1 MPDSTIKNVPSLSG
15 YYARV
20 HFGLAAGRLGLD
32 PGQTEECTD
41 RRNFSAVEL
50 PAETFISGT
59 RADAE
64 QWKERFSI
72 LHCGD
77 LLGPD
82 LAEQVLTAKK
92 NIQTEFLLTCEK
104 TIRQLTAAGVHC
116 GALDFSLA
124 AALRE
129 PARLEWLAT
138 VLRKL
143 HPALLKNHFNLML
156 PLPLPLPGP
165 EDAEKVMQ
173 FLRERMVAGVKLR
186 LEIHPHQLKPEFQP
200 EKIAGTLR
208 LETRSVLF
216 CTNADSGNRLLR
228 AHLAPW
234 LRYFALTGFP
244 GPFLFCPFSRQ
255 NRLAAA
261 ESDAFSRLVDE
272 IRTAAGRKAE

>member
-1 MPDSTIKNVPSLSG
+1 MPDSAIKNVPSLSG
-15 YYARV
+15 YYAKV
-20 HFGLAAGRLGLD
+20 HFGLAAGRLGLE
-32 PGQTEECTD
+32 PGQAEECTD

-50 PAETFISGT
+50 PAEYFTAE
-59 RADAE
+59 ADPSAKR
-64 QWKERFSI
+64 WKERFSI
-72 LHCGD
+72 LQCGD
-77 LLGPD
+77 LLAPD
-82 LAEQVLTAKK
+82 LAEQVLTANK
-92 NIQTEFLLTCEK
+92 NIQTEFLLTCEE
-104 TIRQLTAAGVHC
+104 TIRLLAAAGIRC

-124 AALRE
+124 SALRE

-143 HPALLKNHFNLML
+143 HPALLKNDFTLML
-156 PLPLPLPGP
+156 PLPLPLSGP
-165 EDAEKVMQ
+165 EDAAKVMQ
-173 FLRERMVAGVKLR
+173 FLREQMVAKVKLR

-244 GPFLFCPFSRQ
+244 GPFLFAPFSRQ

-272 IRTAAGRKAE
+272 IRTAGRKAD